1 MTNHTHLKS
10 KKKYS
15 SRRYRL
21 SISNNLNVKNIKI
34 HLPNDLKS
42 NLNVLN

>member
-10 KKKYS
+10 KKEYS
-15 SRRYRL
+15 SQHYKL
-21 SISNNLNVKNIKI
+21 SISNNLNVKNIEI
-34 HLPNDLKS
+34 YVPNDLNS